1 MKLSVK
7 LTGLSTTLT
16 LFTIIVGVLAI
27 LGMSNINRETQD
39 LAKNWLPSVKSVSE
53 LSDAVNEFRRD
64 QLAKIIVNINN
75 NNELVVEYNQKTDN
89 DSARVQRRMD
99 RYAKLISEP
108 EERVAF
114 EDFKI
119 AWQKYMVINQ
129 RIEVLLLQN
138 KPQEAG
144 TLLFGDARVIYNTA
158 LSNLLKAISINDQ
171 GSSQSAAKASDEYS
185 RSRLITLILTV
196 VSTLIAIMFSVLL
209 IRVVL
214 KQLGEDPGYLYEVS
228 MEIANGN
235 LDVKL
240 KSFVGEGGVYGALTK
255 MVATLKAKI
264 KEAEEKSAQAAQEAQ
279 FAKEAT
285 AVAEEATQKAQR
297 ARAEGMMQAAKQLEE
312 VVTILTTASE
322 ELSAQVEQSR
332 RGADDQSGRVRETAT
347 AMEEMNATILEVAG
361 NAQHAAEASTQTR
374 QQAIEGTTIVADVVK
389 SIESVRV
396 QSAGIKSDM
405 DMLGKQA
412 LAIGQIL
419 NVIADIA
426 DQTNLLALN
435 AAIEAARAGDA
446 GRGFAVVADEVR
458 KLAEKSMTATQEVG
472 KAINDIQEGTK
483 KNIAG
488 VESNTVAIEQVALL
502 STQSGEALTKIL
514 EFVNHVNDQVQSIA
528 TASEEQS
535 AASEEINRSVEEVA
549 TISNETSVAM
559 EHASGSVA
567 KLLQQV
573 QVLQKLITELKSAK

>member
-16 LFTIIVGVLAI
+16 LFTIIVGILAMF
-27 LGMSNINRETQD
+27 GMANINRETQD
-39 LAKNWLPSVKSVSE
+39 LAKNWLPSVKSV
-53 LSDAVNEFRRD
+53 R
-64 QLAKIIVNINN
+64 Q
-75 NNELVVEYNQKTDN
+75 
-89 DSARVQRRMD
+89 
-99 RYAKLISEP
+99 
-108 EERVAF
+108 
-114 EDFKI
+114 
-119 AWQKYMVINQ
+119 
-129 RIEVLLLQN
+129 
-138 KPQEAG
+138 
-144 TLLFGDARVIYNTA
+144 
-158 LSNLLKAISINDQ
+158 
-171 GSSQSAAKASDEYS
+171 SS
-185 RSRLITLILTV
+185 
-196 VSTLIAIMFSVLL
+196 
-209 IRVVL
+209 
-214 KQLGEDPGYLYEVS
+214 
-228 MEIANGN
+228 
-235 LDVKL
+235 
-240 KSFVGEGGVYGALTK
+240 
-255 MVATLKAKI
+255 
-264 KEAEEKSAQAAQEAQ
+264 
-279 FAKEAT
+279 
-285 AVAEEATQKAQR
+285 
-297 ARAEGMMQAAKQLEE
+297 
-312 VVTILTTASE
+312 
-322 ELSAQVEQSR
+322 
-332 RGADDQSGRVRETAT
+332 
-347 AMEEMNATILEVAG
+347 
-361 NAQHAAEASTQTR
+361 
-374 QQAIEGTTIVADVVK
+374 
-389 SIESVRV
+389 

-472 KAINDIQEGTK
+472 KAISDIQEGTK

-488 VESNTVAIEQVALL
+488 VENNTAAIEQVALL
-502 STQSGEALTKIL
+502 SAQSGEALTKIL

-559 EHASGSVA
+559 EHASGSVS

>member
-7 LTGLSTTLT
+7 LTCLSTTLT
-16 LFTIIVGVLAI
+16 VFTIIVGVLAM
-27 LGMSNINRETQD
+27 LGMSSINRETQD
-39 LAKNWLPSVKSVSE
+39 LAKNWLPSVKLVSE

-64 QLAKIIVNINN
+64 QLAKIIIYINN
-75 NNELVVEYNQKTDN
+75 DQNLLVEYNQKTD
-89 DSARVQRRMD
+89 DDVARVQRRMD

-108 EERVAF
+108 DERVAF
-114 EDFKI
+114 DDFKL
-119 AWQKYMVINQ
+119 AWQKYAAINQ
-129 RIEVLLLQN
+129 QIEVLLLQN
-138 KPQEAG
+138 KPHEAG
-144 TLLFGDARVIYNTA
+144 ILLFGDARIIYNTA
-158 LSNLLKAISINDQ
+158 LANLRKAIEINNQ
-171 GSSQSAAKASDEYS
+171 GSNQSAIKASDEYAN
-185 RSRLITLILTV
+185 SRLITLLLTI
-196 VSTLIAIMFSVLL
+196 VSTLIAITFSVIL

-240 KSFVGEGGVYGALTK
+240 KSFTGDGGVYGALTK
-255 MVATLKAKI
+255 MVTTLKAKI
-264 KEAEEKSAQAAQEAQ
+264 KEAEEKSAQAAQDAQ
-279 FAKEAT
+279 LAREAT
-285 AVAEEATQKAQR
+285 AVAEEATLKAQH
-297 ARAEGMMQAAKQLEE
+297 AKAEGMMQAAKQLET
-312 VVTILTTASE
+312 VVGVLTTASE

-347 AMEEMNATILEVAG
+347 AMEEMNATILEVAS
-361 NAQHAAEASTQTR
+361 NAQHAAEASTQTK
-374 QQAIEGTTIVADVVK
+374 QQAVDGTTIVSEVVK
-389 SIESVRV
+389 SIEAVRI
-396 QSAGIKSDM
+396 QSTSIQTDM
-405 DMLGKQA
+405 DLLGKQA

-483 KNIAG
+483 KNIAS
-488 VESNTVAIEQVALL
+488 VENNTVAIEQVATL
-502 STQSGEALTKIL
+502 SAQSGEALTKIL

-535 AASEEINRSVEEVA
+535 AASEEINRSVEEIA

-559 EHASGSVA
+559 EHASGSVS

-573 QVLQKLITELKSAK
+573 QVLQKLITELKSVK

>member
-1 MKLSVK
+1 
-7 LTGLSTTLT
+7 
-16 LFTIIVGVLAI
+16 
-27 LGMSNINRETQD
+27 MSNINRETQD